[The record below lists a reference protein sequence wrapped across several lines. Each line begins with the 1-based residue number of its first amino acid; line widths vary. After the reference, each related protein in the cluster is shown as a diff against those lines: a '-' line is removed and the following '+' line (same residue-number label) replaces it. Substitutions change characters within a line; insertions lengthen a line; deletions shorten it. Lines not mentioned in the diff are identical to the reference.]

1 MPAWCAHRLPKVL
14 RVALLLAAAG
24 VAGAQSDFNVTM
36 RVVDDVR
43 GLDVALIVIGEDAV
57 ETPVEAPA
65 EAATQEGREAAA
77 Q

>member
-43 GLDVALIVIGEDAV
+43 GLDAALIVIGEDAV

-65 EAATQEGREAAA
+65 EAATQESREAAA

>member
-36 RVVDDVR
+36 RVVDDAR
-43 GLDVALIVIGEDAV
+43 GLDAALIVIGEDAV
-57 ETPVEAPA
+57 ETPVEAA
-65 EAATQEGREAAA
+65 AGAATQESQEAPA

>member
-1 MPAWCAHRLPKVL
+1 MPARCTHRLAKGL

-43 GLDVALIVIGEDAV
+43 GLDAVLIVIGEDAI
-57 ETPVEAPA
+57 ETPVETPG
-65 EAATQEGREAAA
+65 EAATQEGAP